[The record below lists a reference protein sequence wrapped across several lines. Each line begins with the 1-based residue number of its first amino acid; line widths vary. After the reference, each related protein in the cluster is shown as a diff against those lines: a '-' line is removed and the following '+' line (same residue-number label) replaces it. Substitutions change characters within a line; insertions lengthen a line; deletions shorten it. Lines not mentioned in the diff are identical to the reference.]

1 MVKLKS
7 FWCHYNTWLVN
18 TSDLACNF
26 KYNLCYILKSTVG
39 IFENVVLKHEFT
51 LQNVRGGKL

>member
-1 MVKLKS
+1 MVKFKS

-18 TSDLACNF
+18 TSNLACNF

-39 IFENVVLKHEFT
+39 IFEKWMDVVLKLF
-51 LQNVRGGKL
+51 RM